1 VDTGAHDPAP
11 GDVVELRLPA
21 DASYVSIARLTAAGL
36 AARADL
42 TVDDVEDLRLA
53 VDEACSLVLP
63 HANGSGALELRFV
76 VEDGCVTTTVS
87 AAAAADAEVDPA
99 GFPWTVLSALATTVA
114 VRNADGR
121 LEIELTRRRQEA
133 RL

>member
-1 VDTGAHDPAP
+1 M
-11 GDVVELRLPA
+11 
-21 DASYVSIARLTAAGL
+21 
-36 AARADL
+36 
-42 TVDDVEDLRLA
+42 
-53 VDEACSLVLP
+53 DEACSLVLP
-63 HANGSGALELRFV
+63 HANGSGSLELRFV

-87 AAAAADAEVDPA
+87 VPAPADAEVDPT

-121 LEIELTRRRQEA
+121 LQIELTRRRQEA